1 VADDEAGGLDVILPL
16 VMLAMSALPWGG
28 LGPGDTGHD
37 EVPRS
42 AVILQLIMLVIGALL
57 LALAVRRLRQYRL
70 KERYVLLFAVTG
82 LPFLGLAVW
91 PGALAWVGNQIGV
104 EYGTVALLV
113 VTVFLMLMVF
123 ELVTIV
129 SVQDRKIATLAQ
141 IVGIMMH
148 KTGVDDRPDATVD
161 PANRPAEPPL

>member
-1 VADDEAGGLDVILPL
+1 MILPL
-16 VMLAMSALPWGG
+16 VMLGMSALPFGG
-28 LGPGDTGHD
+28 LGPG
-37 EVPRS
+37 EVAPDGPARP
-42 AVILQLIMLVIGALL
+42 AVVLQLIMLVIGGLL

-82 LPFLGLAVW
+82 VPFLGLAVW
-91 PGALAWVGNQIGV
+91 PGALAWVGTQIGV

-113 VTVFLMLMVF
+113 VTVFLILMVF
-123 ELVTIV
+123 ELLTIV

-148 KTGVDDRPDATVD
+148 KTGVDDRPESGGESLS
-161 PANRPAEPPL
+161 RPADPPA